1 MIRWLLFLLFC
12 LPVKA
17 QDLLS
22 HRWEERV
29 LVIYSANLDDRS
41 AQEQLALFK
50 STQAELEDR
59 AMVVYHI
66 TNEGY
71 RFNFSPELKS
81 YDSEDEEFDF
91 KVILLGL
98 DGGIKYESSTIEPA
112 QVYYDLIDRMPM
124 RRSQMRKR
132 IKNGGR

>member
-1 MIRWLLFLLFC
+1 MSRWLLFLLFC
-12 LPVKA
+12 LPLQA

-29 LVIYSANLDDRS
+29 VVVYSANLDDKN
-41 AQEQLALFK
+41 ADEQLALFK

-71 RFNFSPELKS
+71 RFNFSPELES
-81 YDSEDEEFDF
+81 SDSEDEEFDF
-91 KVILLGL
+91 KVMLLGL
-98 DGGIKYESSTIEPA
+98 DGGIKYESNAVEPA
-112 QVYYDLIDRMPM
+112 QVYYELIDRMPM

-132 IKNGGR
+132 IKNGG